1 MQNKTSYG
9 GFIPDVFIMD
19 ANTES
24 SSSESEPGK
33 SSRVIV
39 LLGLLLMTVAALFV
53 HGYHPYAEDAEI
65 YLPGVEQILHPQ
77 LFPTGHEFFL
87 SHADLTLFP
96 NLIALSVRV
105 THLPFDVVLLLWQVA
120 SIFLLLLACWQ
131 LASLC
136 FTSVRARWASVGMV
150 AALLTLPVAGTA
162 LYIMDQYLNPRNLA
176 AFAAVFAV
184 ARILERKYVR
194 ALAWLVFAA
203 AVHPMMW
210 VYPFS
215 FCALL
220 VVLRRFEAVVSE
232 KIAAE
237 EFAAVAS
244 CLLLLQFP
252 LNPASTP
259 AYEEA
264 AQRHAF
270 HYIQHW
276 AWYEILGLV
285 APIALFWWF
294 ARIAQKKSLT
304 NVQRLC
310 RGLIIYDIV
319 YIVAALIIDLPA
331 RFATLG
337 RFQPLRSLHLLY
349 IVMLVI
355 GGGMLGEFVLKKQT
369 WRWLALFLP
378 LCAGMF
384 IAQRALFPVSAVVE
398 WPGAAPRNPWA
409 QAFLWVRS
417 NTPVDAI
424 FALDPEYMHAPGEE
438 EIGFRCV
445 ARRSRMADNVKDN
458 GVVSMFPL
466 LAEEWWTQV
475 QAQSPWASLTLEN
488 FEQLK
493 EKYGVSW
500 IITQKPAIAGL
511 DCPYQNSAVRVCRF
525 PDLPSKATQKAKS
538 ASNVKVSDT
547 I

>member
-1 MQNKTSYG
+1 VRNKSSYS
-9 GFIPDVFIMD
+9 GFVPRVSLIDV
-19 ANTES
+19 NTEPAAI
-24 SSSESEPGK
+24 ESEAGK
-33 SSRVIV
+33 SSRFLV
-39 LLGLLLMTVAALFV
+39 LLGLLLMTAAALFV

-65 YLPGVEQILHPQ
+65 YLPGVERILHPQ
-77 LFPTGHEFFL
+77 LFPTGQEFFS
-87 SHADLTLFP
+87 SHANLTFFP
-96 NLIALSVRV
+96 NLIALSVRLS
-105 THLPFDVVLLLWQVA
+105 HLPFDVVLLLWHIV

-136 FTSVRARWASVGMV
+136 FVSPRARWAGVGMV

-184 ARILERKYVR
+184 ARILESKYVR

-220 VVLRRFEAVVSE
+220 VVMRRLEAVIAE
-232 KIAAE
+232 KVAAE
-237 EFAAVAS
+237 KFALVAS
-244 CLLLLQFP
+244 CLLLQFP

-264 AQRHAF
+264 ARRHAF

-294 ARIAQKKSLT
+294 DRIAQRKSWT
-304 NVQRLC
+304 NVHRLC
-310 RGLIIYDIV
+310 RGLMIYDVV
-319 YIVAALIIDLPA
+319 YVVAALIIDLPA
-331 RFATLG
+331 RFQTLA

-349 IVMLVI
+349 VVMLVI
-355 GGGMLGEFVLKKQT
+355 GGGLLGEFVLKKQT

-384 IAQRALFPVSAVVE
+384 VAQRALFPVSAVVE
-398 WPGAAPRNPWA
+398 WPGAAPKDPWA
-409 QAFLWVRS
+409 QAFQWVRE
-417 NTPVDAI
+417 NTPLDAI
-424 FALDPEYMHAPGEE
+424 FALDPEYMHASGEE
-438 EIGFRCV
+438 EIGFRCL
-445 ARRSRMADNVKDN
+445 AQRSRMADNVKDN
-458 GVVSMFPL
+458 GVVSMFPPL
-466 LAEEWWTQV
+466 SEQWWTQV
-475 QAQSPWASLTLEN
+475 QAQSPWKNLTLGN

-493 EKYGVSW
+493 AKYGVSW
-500 IITQKPAIAGL
+500 IVTQQPAIAGL
-511 DCPYQNSAVRVCRF
+511 VCPYQNSAVRVCQI
-525 PDLPSKATQKAKS
+525 P
-538 ASNVKVSDT
+538 
-547 I
+547 